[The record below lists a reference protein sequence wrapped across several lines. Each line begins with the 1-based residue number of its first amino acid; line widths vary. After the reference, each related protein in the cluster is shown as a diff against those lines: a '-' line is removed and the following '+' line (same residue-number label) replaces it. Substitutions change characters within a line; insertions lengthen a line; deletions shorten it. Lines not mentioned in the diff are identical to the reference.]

1 MGKKILSNTILFTV
15 ILTFIKIFQNFFGS
29 KNNLVGVTLII
40 VILVLMQ
47 ENLTKKPVE
56 NFIKLL
62 LLNLS
67 LGIFAYISTHNIW
80 IGLILNFATLSG
92 IGYLLSADLNKV
104 KIIPFGLQYLFMLFS
119 PVVGMDFTKRI
130 WGLFFGTVLIM
141 IVQFIVYRKKEN
153 TDSIQDKLIESDRKE
168 EKSNELDILGKR
180 YKVDIVRGVYALKI
194 GFLTAIT
201 VFIVDFFSLEQ
212 GRWIVYTVFSL
223 TELYSENCKIKA
235 RQRLQGTVIGTL
247 ITLGLFVCLNSSF
260 IKSLIS
266 LLGGYLDTYT
276 SNYRDKM
283 ICVTISVVGSV
294 SLVNDTIVTSIERIS
309 YVMIGIVLAILIDNL
324 MLINLN
330 SN

>member
-29 KNNLVGVTLII
+29 KNSLVGVTLII

-141 IVQFIVYRKKEN
+141 IVQFIVYRKEEN

-194 GFLTAIT
+194 GFLTAIS

-260 IKSLIS
+260 IKSL
-266 LLGGYLDTYT
+266 
-276 SNYRDKM
+276 
-283 ICVTISVVGSV
+283 
-294 SLVNDTIVTSIERIS
+294 
-309 YVMIGIVLAILIDNL
+309 
-324 MLINLN
+324 
-330 SN
+330 